1 MGDFEPFWRYIRLG
15 RICACG
21 EKGAVSGWGGTGW
34 ISEFHW
40 NTSFF
45 NQVLFKAL
53 IATKIKAGSG
63 RPKDILI
70 MYRKTMEET
79 ET

>member
-1 MGDFEPFWRYIRLG
+1 
-15 RICACG
+15 
-21 EKGAVSGWGGTGW
+21 
-34 ISEFHW
+34 
-40 NTSFF
+40 
-45 NQVLFKAL
+45 VLFKAL